1 MVAENFS
8 PFSTLHRI
16 LKKWEGTKSMVLA
29 NTKKA
34 IESLYLGVCTVY
46 IREKYL
52 DPLTKQTNFTETA
65 IITDQPCRLSYSRI
79 SPNTETDRVSQQH
92 QVIKL
97 FIDSSL
103 DIPAGCKIIVTQN
116 NTTQAYKSSG
126 VPAVYRYHQEIEL
139 EIFERWA

>member
-1 MVAENFS
+1 MGGDKPMA
-8 PFSTLHRI
+8 
-16 LKKWEGTKSMVLA
+16 LA

-116 NTTQAYKSSG
+116 NKTQAYKSSG

>member
-1 MVAENFS
+1 MDAENFS

-116 NTTQAYKSSG
+116 NKTQAYKSSG

>member
-116 NTTQAYKSSG
+116 NKTQAYKSSG

>member
-1 MVAENFS
+1 MDAENFS

-46 IREKYL
+46 IHEKHL

-79 SPNTETDRVSQQH
+79 SPNTETDKISQQH

-116 NTTQAYKSSG
+116 NKTQAYKSSG

>member
-1 MVAENFS
+1 MDAENFS

-46 IREKYL
+46 IHEKHL

-65 IITDQPCRLSYSRI
+65 IITDQPCRLSYSQI
-79 SPNTETDRVSQQH
+79 SPNTETDKISQQH

-116 NTTQAYKSSG
+116 NKTQAYKSSG

>member
-1 MVAENFS
+1 MDAENFS

-52 DPLTKQTNFTETA
+52 DSLTKQTNFTETA
-65 IITDQPCRLSYSRI
+65 IITDQPCRLSYSQI
-79 SPNTETDRVSQQH
+79 SQNTGTDRVSQQH

-103 DIPAGCKIIVTQN
+103 DVPAGCKIIVTQN
-116 NTTQAYKSSG
+116 NKTQAYKSSG